1 MAKYRIVTDAHA
13 GFEVQYRPWW
23 SPFWLQ
29 CSRSGNGW
37 GTNTHLTV
45 EQARVLVARH
55 SQIQPRS
62 GTVVEHV
69 EVTRG

>member
-29 CSRSGNGW
+29 CSRSGSGW
-37 GTNTHLTV
+37 GTNTHFTV
-45 EQARVLVARH
+45 EQARARAPQH
-55 SQIQPRS
+55 SRRS
-62 GTVVEHV
+62 KPTGTVVEHV
-69 EVTRG
+69 EVPRG